1 LLVFQ
6 DRKCGELGLAL
17 FWSESC
23 IYKHQRQKRENI
35 IDDEDENQFANGKKQ
50 SRFAM
55 VAQKSR
61 RPFVKLD
68 WGRAGDLKIMNLMTF
83 IDSAQMFFRNFGLR
97 RATAAFGDFTSEL
110 AGSTASLRII
120 ALFTRVD
127 DRSRA
132 RTCGQAPENST
143 KPQIQKPCEV
153 CLAEISFR

>member
-1 LLVFQ
+1 MTNSGLLFFGPSLVYT
-6 DRKCGELGLAL
+6 
-17 FWSESC
+17 ST
-23 IYKHQRQKRENI
+23 
-35 IDDEDENQFANGKKQ
+35 NGKKRKTSLIKRTKTN
-50 SRFAM
+50 SRTAKAIA
-55 VAQKSR
+55 VCDVGSETSKSLHQT
-61 RPFVKLD
+61 K
-68 WGRAGDLKIMNLMTF
+68 GRAGDLKIMNLMTF

-120 ALFTRVD
+120 ALFARVD

-143 KPQIQKPCEV
+143 KPQIQKPGEV